1 MRNRN
6 KHKRGH
12 IQVFITE
19 NIISDE
25 QNHII
30 FSLPDKILHF
40 FSLLCGAV
48 CAQLQHACKGQRAA
62 VKNEFSPFTMW
73 VLGTELRLSDLVARV
88 FIH

>member
-40 FSLLCGAV
+40 F
-48 CAQLQHACKGQRAA
+48 
-62 VKNEFSPFTMW
+62 FFTMW
-73 VLGTELRLSDLVARV
+73 GSMCTAAACVQRAEGSSQE
-88 FIH
+88 